1 MADLFPAEGAVGLC
15 EASRVPSASFDHCS
29 FVFLPLL
36 LRPSFGDYN
45 LRKALRSEVWAM
57 VQGFLGNTIFTSS
70 GWKELSPVGTKDLR
84 TGTET
89 KINKKAFKAIGSIYS
104 PRPSFLFSLN
114 TWL

>member
-1 MADLFPAEGAVGLC
+1 
-15 EASRVPSASFDHCS
+15 
-29 FVFLPLL
+29 
-36 LRPSFGDYN
+36 
-45 LRKALRSEVWAM
+45 M
-57 VQGFLGNTIFTSS
+57 VQGFLGNTVFTFS
-70 GWKELSPVGTKDLR
+70 GWKALSPVGTKDLG